1 MRQHSTAEQFLHTSI
16 KSFSCSLNAKDRL
29 APSTT
34 NPCCMTW
41 SSLNLRTD
49 REKVKKKKE
58 HNMRSGGYIYTHKI
72 KQHVCCQITSLL
84 SAESHLPPGQYAELL
99 STLVIRVLLQ
109 ELQDV
114 HGSVEVATG
123 QAYTDCRLMFVPCQH
138 PYFDSCESQS
148 LNGLLDLV
156 LKSRD
161 TRKRE
166 NKHFGLQ
173 GNADKVWVT
182 WWNWSN

>member
-49 REKVKKKKE
+49 REKVKKK
-58 HNMRSGGYIYTHKI
+58 NTIWGQGDIYTHKI

-166 NKHFGLQ
+166 NKHFGL
-173 GNADKVWVT
+173 
-182 WWNWSN
+182 

>member
-1 MRQHSTAEQFLHTSI
+1 
-16 KSFSCSLNAKDRL
+16 
-29 APSTT
+29 
-34 NPCCMTW
+34 
-41 SSLNLRTD
+41 
-49 REKVKKKKE
+49 
-58 HNMRSGGYIYTHKI
+58 MRSGDIYIYTHKI

-166 NKHFGLQ
+166 NKHFVCVTLET
-173 GNADKVWVT
+173 KVWVT
-182 WWNWSN
+182 